1 MPPSLQ
7 VDKFQMF
14 IIALLLM
21 FSDRL
26 NIRILHK
33 LIEISKIMKDI
44 SVRPARAPEL
54 KKKKNFYFHFKWSKG
69 FFMTDHKMG

>member
-7 VDKFQMF
+7 VDKVQMF

-44 SVRPARAPEL
+44 SVRPDRAPEF
-54 KKKKNFYFHFKWSKG
+54 KRKKKNYFHFK
-69 FFMTDHKMG
+69 